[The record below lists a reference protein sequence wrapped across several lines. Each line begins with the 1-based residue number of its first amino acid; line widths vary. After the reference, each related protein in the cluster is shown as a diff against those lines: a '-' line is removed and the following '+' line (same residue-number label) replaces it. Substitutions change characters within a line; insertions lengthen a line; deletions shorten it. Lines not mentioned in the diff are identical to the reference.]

1 MRTNIK
7 NIFAAGDCVVVK
19 DLITDLDAIYP
30 FGSLANRQGRVVADA
45 IAGLKTKFK
54 GAVGNASVKVF
65 GFTIAS
71 VGLSEYQ
78 AKLLDFDYDC
88 VWGCWYDRPDYMPE
102 SKVLFGKMIF
112 GKKTLRLLGL
122 QLAGRG
128 EVTRYIDVFSVL
140 ASKKANADDML
151 DFEHAYTPTHSGP
164 MNPLNFLGAM
174 ALAQENYKIS
184 CVNPLTLE
192 NYKGQ
197 ILDVREK
204 SEIDVAKCNDN
215 AVESSVDEYKEGL
228 NKLNK
233 NKELLVVCQKGPRSY
248 EVAKYAIHIGFQNV
262 KYLGGGMQLAK
273 QMLDKE

>member
-1 MRTNIK
+1 
-7 NIFAAGDCVVVK
+7 
-19 DLITDLDAIYP
+19 
-30 FGSLANRQGRVVADA
+30 
-45 IAGLKTKFK
+45 
-54 GAVGNASVKVF
+54 
-65 GFTIAS
+65 
-71 VGLSEYQ
+71 
-78 AKLLDFDYDC
+78 
-88 VWGCWYDRPDYMPE
+88 
-102 SKVLFGKMIF
+102 
-112 GKKTLRLLGL
+112 
-122 QLAGRG
+122 
-128 EVTRYIDVFSVL
+128 
-140 ASKKANADDML
+140 
-151 DFEHAYTPTHSGP
+151 